1 MAIHVETCPL
11 PARPQRIVGAIQVN
25 STLQMADFVQHLH
38 PALQALIRVVLFVIP
53 TLMLVPGIIWWE
65 RRLLSWM
72 QDRVGPNRV
81 GNITFSRTSKLVPG
95 FLHGKKFKM
104 FGLLQPVADGMKL
117 FFKEDITPTAADKAI
132 YFIAP
137 ALALF
142 PAFALGGVIPWGPY
156 PLFTPIADVN
166 IGILYIMAISSLG
179 VYGIVLAGY
188 ASDNKFS
195 LMGGL
200 RSSAQLIS
208 YELAMGMSLACIVMA
223 TGSLKPS
230 EMVTAQSGPLW
241 GLDYPPF
248 NLISNWNVLTPYGL
262 VAAIVFLICMVA
274 ETNRPPFDL
283 PEAENEL
290 VAGYHTEYSSM
301 KFAVFFMGE
310 YASMFVYG
318 VILSTVFIGGWHLL
332 PIRFAAMSSNYPVF
346 GDVWNVLD
354 TLNGSSILAP
364 LWVILKGASVVS
376 VYIWMRATLPRLRYD
391 QLMSLGWKSLLPL
404 ATANLIVVAIWIV
417 ATKVSN
423 GIIGWIAVAVSAVLL
438 FVLYKTINKLNTA
451 HRPDL
456 ATRTVTMVDEPA
468 KRREAELVDPAPA
481 PT

>member
-1 MAIHVETCPL
+1 
-11 PARPQRIVGAIQVN
+11 
-25 STLQMADFVQHLH
+25 MADFVEHLH
-38 PALQALIRVVLFVIP
+38 PALQALIRAVLFVMP

-72 QDRVGPNRV
+72 QDRIGPNRV
-81 GNITFSRTSKLVPG
+81 GNITFSRTSKFVPG
-95 FLHGKKFKM
+95 FLQGKKFRL
-104 FGLLQPVADGMKL
+104 FGLLQPIADGMKL
-117 FFKEDITPTAADKAI
+117 FFKEDITPSAVDKAI

-142 PAFALGGVIPWGPY
+142 PAFALGGTIPWGPY
-156 PLFTPIADVN
+156 AFLTPVADVN
-166 IGILYIMAISSLG
+166 IGVLYIMAVSSLG

-230 EMVTAQSGPLW
+230 DMVAAQRGPLW
-241 GLDYPPF
+241 GLDFAPF
-248 NLISNWNVLTPYGL
+248 NLIENWNILTPYGI
-262 VAAIVFLICMVA
+262 VAAVVFGICMIA

-318 VILSTVFIGGWHLL
+318 IILSTLFIGSWHLL
-332 PIRFAAMSSNYPVF
+332 PIRFDMMAREYKSF
-346 GDVWNVLD
+346 GDVWNFLD

-364 LWVILKGASVVS
+364 VYVVLKAVLVVTS
-376 VYIWMRATLPRLRYD
+376 YIWVRATLPRLRYD
-391 QLMSLGWKSLLPL
+391 QLMSLGWRSLLPL
-404 ATANLIVVAIWIV
+404 ATANLVVVAIWIV
-417 ATKVSN
+417 ATKVMSPVA
-423 GIIGWIAVAVSAVLL
+423 GWAAVIVSAGILYA
-438 FVLYKTINKLNTA
+438 LYKTINKLNPSA
-451 HRPDL
+451 RISL
-456 ATRTVTMVDEPA
+456 ASRGVTMVDEPPQ
-468 KRREAELVDPAPA
+468 RREVELIDPAPVGS
-481 PT
+481 